1 MEGGEVTDA
10 GSCFL
15 VHSTGTL
22 RFGAGTTTTF
32 RNGGFLDV
40 RGGTVILEDNAKLV
54 FETTASGANFRIDPG
69 TVFKMGLNAQLVIQ
83 MPVTIAGTSAQP
95 IRFQRLDPAKKWK
108 DITLK
113 ADGNTF
119 QYVVFDGGDKT
130 VEVLSKNNTFKYT
143 RFKNGWRGLSSGYAT
158 TGGRSSFKLEH
169 SIVENNTSVG
179 VFAFHSDP
187 TLWYSTI
194 RGSGEAGLYLED
206 AVVPSF
212 YDILVTNNALTA
224 TTRAGV
230 EVRSGGS
237 FISPNYS
244 ASSLSD
250 NVFHEIQVFAG
261 ATAMTLG
268 INGTLNFAYNTVKDA
283 ANTGSEKY
291 IHNAAS
297 LTAKA
302 EKVYWGSASAP
313 PSTGFYG
320 TVTYGFH
327 ATVNAATGAGATESA
342 VPSRMQEIALPV
354 PLVASSMGA
363 SLVDH
368 LVFATDTETIVSD
381 SNGAMPSTGSATRTR
396 PHWPRPT
403 GRPSRSRSTGSSSS

>member
-1 MEGGEVTDA
+1 MNSTNLKLESNGCILVNEGATAKFNTNMIIE
-10 GSCFL
+10 
-15 VHSTGTL
+15 
-22 RFGAGTTTTF
+22 
-32 RNGGFLDV
+32 NGGFIANLGGVIEVLDNKV
-40 RGGTVILEDNAKLV
+40 ITVKSTARSTPIETKPGAIFKL
-54 FETTASGANFRIDPG
+54 
-69 TVFKMGLNAQLVIQ
+69 GLNSQFVIEKQ
-83 MPVTIAGTSAQP
+83 AAIVGTSAQP

-169 SIVENNTSVG
+169 SIVENNTGVG

-354 PLVASSMGA
+354 PLVASSMA
-363 SLVDH
+363 SPVDH

-381 SNGAMPSTGSATRTR
+381 LMAALRDSLAADPYHGQTERRLRDLYACR
-396 PHWPRPT
+396 
-403 GRPSRSRSTGSSSS
+403 